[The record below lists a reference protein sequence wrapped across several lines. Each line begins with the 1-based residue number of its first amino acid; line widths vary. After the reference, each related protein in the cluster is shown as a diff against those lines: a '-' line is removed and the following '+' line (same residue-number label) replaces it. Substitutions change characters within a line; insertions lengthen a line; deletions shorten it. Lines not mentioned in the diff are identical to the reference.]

1 MLNVKELFENL
12 SDQEKEELR
21 NLLLHHTDDVK
32 DESPTEDTY
41 ANIAIIDPLQQKEEV
56 EPVNELSPDLKVRA
70 YMATGNKAMKAK
82 EGSPQRIKAT
92 AQREKIYKGISK
104 TGPERAKEKNE
115 EVETQDPE
123 VKEPKN
129 NYDPASEDLTVSEK
143 QEFLV
148 KFGYDPTNVKYM
160 NTDILGQAYDSAMRI
175 KDAEAGGETITA
187 IGTGLPSEGR

>member
-32 DESPTEDTY
+32 VESPKEDTY
-41 ANIAIIDPLQQKEEV
+41 ANIAIIDPLQQNEEV
-56 EPVNELSPDLKVRA
+56 EPQAP
-70 YMATGNKAMKAK
+70 
-82 EGSPQRIKAT
+82 
-92 AQREKIYKGISK
+92 
-104 TGPERAKEKNE
+104 
-115 EVETQDPE
+115 EVE
-123 VKEPKN
+123 EPKA
-129 NYDPASEDLTVSEK
+129 NYEPASEDLTVSEK

-160 NTDILGQAYDSAMRI
+160 NTDILGQAYDSALRI

>member
-12 SDQEKEELR
+12 SDQEKEELKK
-21 NLLLHHTDDVK
+21 LLLHHTDDVK
-32 DESPTEDTY
+32 EQSPKEDTY

-70 YMATGNKAMKAK
+70 YMATGNKALKAK
-82 EGSPQRIKAT
+82 EGSPQRLKAT

-115 EVETQDPE
+115 EVEPE
-123 VKEPKN
+123 VKE
-129 NYDPASEDLTVSEK
+129 SEAEVADLTVSEK

-160 NTDILGQAYDSAMRI
+160 NTDILGQAYDSALRI
-175 KDAEAGGETITA
+175 GDAEAGGETVTA
-187 IGTGLPSEGR
+187 LSTEG

>member
-12 SDQEKEELR
+12 SDQEKEELK

-32 DESPTEDTY
+32 EVSPKEDTF
-41 ANIAIIDPLQQKEEV
+41 ANIAIIDPLQQ
-56 EPVNELSPDLKVRA
+56 
-70 YMATGNKAMKAK
+70 
-82 EGSPQRIKAT
+82 
-92 AQREKIYKGISK
+92 
-104 TGPERAKEKNE
+104 NE
-115 EVETQDPE
+115 EVETQAPE
-123 VKEPKN
+123 VKEPEAK
-129 NYDPASEDLTVSEK
+129 DADLTVSEK